1 MYSFFTIFSKRSKK
15 STKMKC
21 FFTFW
26 PPVEAYLN
34 LMFIPNFSWLANWH
48 LLWKDPILCFVFTKK
63 SYFLIFFFPF
73 SDVFLDFLEHFGG
86 AFGGSETQNPGF
98 RGQYFAFLG
107 CRSEFITRLSNLW
120 PDLLLADWNLSNV
133 SIHNSQLKKEKICKK
148 KGKMYCK

>member
-1 MYSFFTIFSKRSKK
+1 MI
-15 STKMKC
+15 

-48 LLWKDPILCFVFTKK
+48 LLWKDPILSFVFTKK
-63 SYFLIFFFPF
+63 KLFFNFFFPF
-73 SDVFLDFLEHFGG
+73 SDVFLDFLEHFGD
-86 AFGGSETQNPGF
+86 AFGGSETQNLGF

-133 SIHNSQLKKEKICKK
+133 SIHNSQLKGEKILQK
-148 KGKMYCK
+148 KGKYIASKWCQQ